1 MPANRRRRK
10 RRTGEYR
17 APATLRETR
26 EARAEA
32 RSPAPTAPPRRRPPR
47 PERPPAPWGAFPL
60 VEIVILVALVLL
72 LAGFFIAG
80 TRGTIMILAGVSLAS
95 LAGLELVLREHFAGY
110 RSHSSVLAG
119 SLAVV
124 ALGVGFWLGWSPAV
138 QIGAGVVTFLLGF
151 YLFREA
157 FKRRSGGLG
166 FR

>member
-1 MPANRRRRK
+1 
-10 RRTGEYR
+10 
-17 APATLRETR
+17 
-26 EARAEA
+26 
-32 RSPAPTAPPRRRPPR
+32 
-47 PERPPAPWGAFPL
+47 
-60 VEIVILVALVLL
+60 VILVALVLL
-72 LAGFFIAG
+72 LTGFFISG
-80 TRGTIMILAGVSLAS
+80 TRGTVMILAGVSLAS

-124 ALGVGFWLGWSPAV
+124 ALGVGFWLAWPPAL
-138 QIGAGVVTFLLGF
+138 QIGVAVVVFLVGF